1 MDNLP
6 LIVQCGDRCVSVEF
20 ENLISPEVNKKVRS
34 LLDVLDKKQ
43 FPWVTD
49 MVPSYRSL
57 LVCYDPNLISKAN
70 VDKHLLESWKVTPK
84 IIDGSSRL
92 IEIPTMYGGIRGPD
106 LEFVANYH
114 GVDAETII
122 ATHSEPV
129 YQVYMLGFSPGFPY
143 LGGMPEKIATP
154 RLESPR
160 KQVPAGSVGIANQQT
175 GIYPSISPGGW
186 RLIGQTPLI
195 LFDQDREP
203 PAIFAAGDKLKFF
216 SIDEHEFTRISKL
229 VSSGKYYGF
238 TESTKS

>member
-84 IIDGSSRL
+84 IMDGS
-92 IEIPTMYGGIRGPD
+92 IRGPD

-160 KQVPAGSVGIANQQT
+160 KQVPAGSVGIANEQT